1 MLIQR
6 VFVLVATVSSVMLL
20 SSWGWQ
26 VPAQAAQDEGSRG
39 GGSGDVT
46 LRIAGDQGTHLSGT
60 CSVGGEER
68 DISGQVPQSFEFD
81 LEGQKLE
88 CELRKQGDKSSELKV
103 VLISEYG
110 RSVQRVEGED
120 VTLRLTYAKGNV
132 SSSTTSVSSSSSSSQ
147 TVISSNGSSSSGAN
161 GDARGGGDDAQRR
174 AERIIERVFKEVGL
188 DN

>member
-6 VFVLVATVSSVMLL
+6 VLVLVVTVLSVVLL

-26 VPAQAAQDEGSRG
+26 VPAQATQDKENKG

-46 LRIAGDQGTHLSGT
+46 LRIAGDQGTRFSGS

-68 DISGQVPQSFEFD
+68 NISGQVPQSYEFD

-88 CELRKQGDKSSELKV
+88 CELRKQGDKSGELRV

-110 RSVQRVEGED
+110 GSVQRVEGED

-132 SSSTTSVSSSSSSSQ
+132 FSSRTSASSSSSSSQ
-147 TVISSNGSSSSGAN
+147 TVISSNGSSFSGAN

-174 AERIIERVFKEVGL
+174 AQRIIERVFNEVGL